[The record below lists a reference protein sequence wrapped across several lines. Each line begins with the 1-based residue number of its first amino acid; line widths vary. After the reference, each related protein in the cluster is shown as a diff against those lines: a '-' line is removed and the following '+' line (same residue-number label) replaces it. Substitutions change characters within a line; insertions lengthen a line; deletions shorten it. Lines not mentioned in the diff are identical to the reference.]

1 MMITQRGDSAESGT
15 VGGQFK
21 LHLHHIHALVEVF
34 LKLGEG
40 SIAIRF
46 GLIPM
51 MLSLHHLASDHLKA
65 LALAPLKTLPT
76 SEHGL

>member
-1 MMITQRGDSAESGT
+1 
-15 VGGQFK
+15 
-21 LHLHHIHALVEVF
+21 VEVF

-51 MLSLHHLASDHLKA
+51 MLSPHHLASDHLKA